1 MSLCIEVGPSLER
14 IKVDRVA
21 PKVSPGESGGRRGG
35 KVLVVPWRKSD
46 GGRMLKRRVG

>member
-1 MSLCIEVGPSLER
+1 MEIRPSLEG

-35 KVLVVPWRKSD
+35 KVLLVPRRKSD
-46 GGRMLKRRVG
+46 VGRVLKTGVG